1 MGCTQSRAIESPFLL
16 GSLLETTQQDIF
28 LGATPSVTLTTSL
41 DNDTSHKVVYKG
53 CYLRKGSQAPLRKF
67 RSSVNS
73 NSHENLILAA
83 MNSEKFS
90 EILRGTNG
98 LALWKIEGTEYVM
111 VMAWKIPKYRT
122 VLKQS
127 NTISFGLLLNRF
139 GKFDHSSSI
148 NFELYQ
154 KIMKNGSK
162 LKPNLNENFG
172 NFVRMSCKNLTAGE
186 EICGVLRNKNL
197 QLTARL
203 TSGRSARVHL
213 TLTKNS
219 KPVNA
224 LHRMG
229 EAEILQSLMKAP
241 SVSFITSLENNT
253 CNGIEYQGC
262 YLKRGYHLDTNDIA
276 KEMKG
281 FDSDN
286 ILAAINSKSSK
297 LRGTNGVAL
306 WKLKNTEYV
315 LILAWKIP
323 KYRRLLN
330 QTNTISFGMLLNT
343 NGHYNH
349 PSNINADLYKEVMKS
364 PGRLAP
370 RTFADCGNFAQMSCL
385 ETSSGGM
392 TSMTFQN
399 NRFKMVAQLTSG
411 RSARCHL
418 VLEAVKNPSPLP
430 SPKVESRNIKL
441 LAFKKCFCDS
451 CEFENVPCDGSG
463 NAVGLLI
470 EDPSCTNEESMTY
483 LGAGTAKE
491 PNLHICSM
499 KIEEFD
505 LKGLL
510 LHRLKCNRYHD
521 QRYISTYNVGQ
532 IRIHPEDLNF
542 CSESQNPIT
551 SQVYKSGQ
559 NHSVNWLVHQ
569 IKLLGIDKL
578 YPHVLELLQMDL
590 DRLINYRVEGVPV
603 DHSKIL
609 AKHFEPVMET
619 LSIQKMK
626 PMPRPRWHIRPPWY
640 KSSNVML
647 IEQMK
652 TFLEKS

>member
-16 GSLLETTQQDIF
+16 GSLLETTKEDIF
-28 LGATPSVTLTTSL
+28 LGASPTVTLTASL
-41 DNDTSHKVVYKG
+41 DNDTSHKVVFKG
-53 CYLRKGSQAPLRKF
+53 CYLRKGSQAPLHK
-67 RSSVNS
+67 SATSVNS
-73 NSHENLILAA
+73 NSRENLILAA

-98 LALWKIEGTEYVM
+98 LALWKVEGTEYVM
-111 VMAWKIPKYRT
+111 VLAWKIPKYRK

-127 NTISFGLLLNRF
+127 NTIAFGLLLNRF

-154 KIMKNGSK
+154 KVMKNGPK
-162 LKPNLNENFG
+162 LKPNMSENHG

-186 EICGVLRNKNL
+186 EISGVIRNKNL
-197 QLTARL
+197 QLTASL

-229 EAEILQSLMKAP
+229 EAEILQSLMKVP
-241 SVSFITSLENNT
+241 SVTFITSLQNNT
-253 CNGIEYQGC
+253 SNGIEYQGC
-262 YLKRGYHLDTNDIA
+262 YLKRGYHLDTNADIT
-276 KEMKG
+276 KELNG
-281 FDSDN
+281 SDSDN
-286 ILAAINSKSSK
+286 IFAAINSKP

-306 WKLKNTEYV
+306 WKITNTEYV
-315 LILAWKIP
+315 LVLAWKIP
-323 KYRRLLN
+323 KYRKLLN
-330 QTNTISFGMLLNT
+330 QTNTISFGLLLNT

-349 PSNINADLYKEVMKS
+349 SLNINADLYKEVMKS
-364 PGRLAP
+364 PGRLEP
-370 RTFADCGNFAQMSCL
+370 RTFADCGNFVQMSCL
-385 ETSSGGM
+385 ETSSGGV

-418 VLEAVKNPSPLP
+418 VLDAVKTPINPPDSSSL
-430 SPKVESRNIKL
+430 ESRNIQL

-470 EDPSCTNEESMTY
+470 DNPNDEEFKTY
-483 LGAGTAKE
+483 LGAGTSKE

-505 LKGLL
+505 LKALL

-521 QRYISTYNVGQ
+521 QRYISTYKVGQ
-532 IRIHPEDLNF
+532 IRVHPEDLNY
-542 CSESQNPIT
+542 CSSQNPIT
-551 SQVYKSGQ
+551 SQVYKSAGNQ
-559 NHSVNWLVHQ
+559 SVKWLVQQ
-569 IKLLGIDKL
+569 IRLLAIDKL
-578 YPHVLELLQMDL
+578 YPHVLELLKMNL
-590 DRLINYRVEGVPV
+590 DRLINYKVEGEAV
-603 DHSKIL
+603 DPSKIL
-609 AKHFEPVMET
+609 AQHFEPVMET